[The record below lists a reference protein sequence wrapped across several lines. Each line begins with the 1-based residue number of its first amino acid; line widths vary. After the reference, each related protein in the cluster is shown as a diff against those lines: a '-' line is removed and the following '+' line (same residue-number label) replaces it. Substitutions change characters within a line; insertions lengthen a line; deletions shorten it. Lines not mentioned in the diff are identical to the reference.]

1 MTKKDKEIKELLDIE
16 VNSRNTTFEINY
28 DKKNYTHSRYTY

>member
-28 DKKNYTHSRYTY
+28 DKPDPLLVARR